1 MDFSKRHIGPD
12 DSDINK
18 MLSYLGFDS
27 IEQLIN
33 ATIPDGIQF
42 NDALNIGK
50 SISEYE
56 FLNTI
61 KRIGKKNQVVKSYI
75 GTGYYGTVT
84 PPVILRNILENPGWY
99 TSYTPYQPEVAQ
111 GRLEMLLNFQ
121 QTIIDLTGMDIAN
134 ASLLDE
140 ATATAEAVGLSQR
153 LDKTN
158 AKKIFI
164 SSNCNPQTIDL
175 IKTRTS
181 LLD

>member
-42 NDALNIGK
+42 NDELNIGK

-61 KRIGKKNQVVKSYI
+61 KRIGKKIKSLNHI
-75 GTGYYGTVT
+75 LVL
-84 PPVILRNILENPGWY
+84 VIMVQLPH
-99 TSYTPYQPEVAQ
+99 Q
-111 GRLEMLLNFQ
+111 
-121 QTIIDLTGMDIAN
+121 
-134 ASLLDE
+134 
-140 ATATAEAVGLSQR
+140 
-153 LDKTN
+153 
-158 AKKIFI
+158 
-164 SSNCNPQTIDL
+164 
-175 IKTRTS
+175 
-181 LLD
+181 